1 MVAGKIIPMDLST
14 QHQPVSELFDSPG
27 SPGDW
32 EDYALS
38 QGQLDSFEEKGF
50 LPGIRILNAD
60 YIQELRDELDRV
72 LDPNH
77 PGHSLFYEF
86 HLNEAVED
94 GKVLLHAL
102 GAWQLEP
109 ALHDLP
115 WSPALR
121 MAAYQL
127 MGGAVRLFHDQL
139 FVKPPEDGGV
149 VAWHQD
155 YSYWT
160 WTEPM
165 AHLSCWIPLDDAS
178 VDNGC
183 LQYIP
188 GSHLWGLLPVTG
200 LTGDMNA
207 ARDVLDDRQ
216 REALDSPVAA
226 EVPAGC
232 GVFHHPLTLHG
243 STENV
248 SNRPRRAVVINLALD
263 GVRSNAEI
271 LKDKETHNF
280 PILPQGT
287 TLSGQ
292 YHPLLF
298 QPGRELG
305 EKRNEIPL
313 IANKPVQAP
322 GQER

>member
-1 MVAGKIIPMDLST
+1 MPRGGKILMDLST
-14 QHQPVSELFDSPG
+14 LHEPISELFKYPLSPG
-27 SPGDW
+27 EW
-32 EDYALS
+32 TDYALS
-38 QGQLDSFEEKGF
+38 SEQIRNFEENGF
-50 LPGIRILNAD
+50 LPGIRILGPA
-60 YIQELRDELDRV
+60 QLEQLKAELDKV
-72 LDPNH
+72 LDPEH
-77 PGHSLFYEF
+77 PDNSLFYEF
-86 HLNEAVED
+86 HLNEAEEE
-94 GKVLLHAL
+94 GRVLFHAL

-115 WSPALR
+115 WSPALQ

-127 MGGAVRLFHDQL
+127 LGGAVRLFHDQL
-139 FVKPPEDGGV
+139 FVKPPEHGGV

-178 VDNGC
+178 VENGC

-188 GSHLWGLLPVTG
+188 GSHRWGLLPITG

-207 ARDVLDDRQ
+207 ASAALDDRQ
-216 REALDSPVAA
+216 RKALETPVAA
-226 EVPAGC
+226 EVPAGV

-243 STENV
+243 STENL
-248 SNRPRRAVVINLALD
+248 STRPRRAIVINLVRD
-263 GVRSNAEI
+263 GVRSNADI
-271 LKDKETHNF
+271 LEDKETHNF

-292 YHPLLF
+292 YYPLLF
-298 QPGRELG
+298 QPDSELG
-305 EKRNEIPL
+305 ERRTEIPL
-313 IANKPVQAP
+313 AEDNAAP
-322 GQER
+322 SPDQV